1 MPTLHRD
8 VSGQS
13 AETTPLPNAARTP
26 WKGPNP
32 APPLLRAWAGAPK
45 RPHPLPSSSGQ
56 GASHTPPPP
65 PVRHGPGAQP
75 TSPHL
80 SVPPVSSPGLAVVAA
95 MVQMAPSLRHPQ
107 WEGPPPPS
115 WGRGGKSH
123 STEAT
128 PYRRHRYHGIQDG
141 GRPPP
146 PSCGRRHA
154 PRHAPRGGRGQ
165 AAAGLLG
172 KLTNRNTKSAEG
184 RAKD

>member
-1 MPTLHRD
+1 MGRGLRPRH
-8 VSGQS
+8 S
-13 AETTPLPNAARTP
+13 RTP
-26 WKGPNP
+26 PAEWKRPNP

-115 WGRGGKSH
+115 WGRRGKSH

-128 PYRRHRYHGIQDG
+128 PYCRHRYHGIQDG
-141 GRPPP
+141 GRPPTP
-146 PSCGRRHA
+146 ILRKTRPETRPARWARPG
-154 PRHAPRGGRGQ
+154 GGRPPR
-165 AAAGLLG
+165 
-172 KLTNRNTKSAEG
+172 KN
-184 RAKD
+184 